1 MQKRHQLN
9 GVNLFFLWFG
19 AAVSVAEIL
28 AGGFLADLGLVR
40 GLWALVL
47 GHAVGVPLLVLA
59 GLIGF
64 NERLPAIMSTRISF
78 GRQGSYLIS
87 AINILQ
93 LIGWTAI
100 MIVEGGAAMNAIAN
114 ALWQFNHPA
123 AMMVTIGVLI
133 GLWVFWDVE
142 GFRYINTI
150 AAVFLLALTV
160 VMSVVLLARPEIAA
174 ETASQPP
181 GLFGMGFE
189 LAVIMPLSW
198 VPLISDYTSLATSRR
213 AAVAG
218 PLIGYFIGSCWMY
231 AIGLVGA
238 IYTGTADPSGVM
250 LAANL
255 GLAALAILV
264 LSTVTTTF
272 LDVFSAGVS
281 LLNIFPGLS
290 RRWAA
295 VLFTVLGTGL
305 ALVFPIDRYTDF
317 LYILGS
323 VFSPLVAVLLCDYFL
338 LKRDNRERRADPAA
352 TVSLLAGIGF
362 YYLVKPFPIPVGPTL
377 ATIAFTAILHLFVR
391 TVLRR
396 A

>member
-1 MQKRHQLN
+1 MEKRPQLS

-40 GLWALVL
+40 GLWAIVL
-47 GHAVGVPLLVLA
+47 GHAVGVALLVLA

-64 NERLPAIMSTRISF
+64 NEKLPAIMSTRISF

-100 MIVEGGAAMNAIAN
+100 MIVEGGVAMNAIAK

-123 AMMVTIGVLI
+123 AMMIGIGVLI

-150 AAVFLLALTV
+150 AAVFLLGLTV
-160 VMSVVLLARPEIAA
+160 VMSFVLLTRPDIAA
-174 ETASQPP
+174 ATASRSP

-198 VPLISDYTSLATSRR
+198 VPLISDYTSLAPSRR

-238 IYTGTADPSGVM
+238 IYAGTSDPTGVM

-281 LLNIFPGLS
+281 LLNIFPRLS
-290 RRWAA
+290 RRWVA

-317 LYILGS
+317 LYVLGS

-338 LKRDNRERRADPAA
+338 LKRDNRERRADLAA
-352 TVSLLAGIGF
+352 TISLLVGIGF
-362 YYLVKPFPIPVGPTL
+362 YYLIKPFPIPVGPTL
-377 ATIAFTAILHLFVR
+377 TTIAFTALLHLSVR
-391 TVLRR
+391 TVFRR
-396 A
+396 V

>member
-1 MQKRHQLN
+1 
-9 GVNLFFLWFG
+9 
-19 AAVSVAEIL
+19 VSVAEIL
-28 AGGFLADLGLVR
+28 AGGFLADLGLVK
-40 GLWALVL
+40 GLWAIVF
-47 GHAVGVPLLVLA
+47 GHAAGVILLALA

-64 NERLPAIMSTRISF
+64 NEKLPAIMSTRISF
-78 GRQGSYLIS
+78 GREGSYLIS
-87 AINILQ
+87 GINILQ
-93 LIGWTAI
+93 LVGWTAI
-100 MIVEGGAAMNAIAN
+100 MIVEGGTAMNAIAN
-114 ALWQFNHPA
+114 GLWQFNQPA
-123 AMMVTIGVLI
+123 AMMVGIGVLI

-160 VMSVVLLARPEIAA
+160 VMSGVLLTRPDLAA
-174 ETASQPP
+174 AAASKSP

-189 LAVIMPLSW
+189 LTVIMPLSW

-213 AAVAG
+213 AALAG
-218 PLIGYFIGSCWMY
+218 PLVGYFVGSCWMY

-238 IYTGTADPSGVM
+238 IHTGTADPSGVM

-255 GLAALAILV
+255 GIAALAILV

-281 LLNIFPGLS
+281 LLNIFPRLS
-290 RRWAA
+290 RGRVA

-338 LKRDNRERRADPAA
+338 LKRDNRDQRADPAA
-352 TVSLLAGIGF
+352 TVSLLVGIGF
-362 YYLVKPFPIPVGPTL
+362 YAVVKPYAIPVGPTL
-377 ATIAFTAILHLFVR
+377 TTIVFTAAFHLAINRFGR
-391 TVLRR
+391 RR
-396 A
+396 AA